1 MSRLRLMEGQCTI
14 RQASEASGLSP
25 DTIRYYERVGVLP
38 RVGRGPNRY
47 RGYTAEHI
55 ETLRFARRLREL
67 GIPPASMAALIRVFH
82 DGSCREL
89 RDELL
94 ISSRAALETLRARRE
109 ELERMEAQL
118 RAIVDGLQEL
128 DPDDHRL
135 LTLDPCG
142 CVEIVE
148 REGP

>member
-1 MSRLRLMEGQCTI
+1 MGTVHTI
-14 RQASEASGLSP
+14 SEAARASGLSP

-38 RVGRGPNRY
+38 HVGRGLNRY

-67 GIPPASMAALIRVFH
+67 GIPQANMAALIKVFH

-94 ISSRAALETLRARRE
+94 VNSRVALGTLRTRRE
-109 ELERMEAQL
+109 ELERMESQIL
-118 RAIVDGLQEL
+118 AIVDGLQGLE
-128 DPDDHRL
+128 PVDHRL

-142 CVEIVE
+142 CVQIVE
-148 REGP
+148 KEGS

>member
-1 MSRLRLMEGQCTI
+1 MKGQCTI
-14 RQASEASGLSP
+14 RQASEASGLAP

-67 GIPPASMAALIRVFH
+67 GIPPSSMAALIAVFH

-94 ISSRAALETLRARRE
+94 FSSCAAVATLKARRE
-109 ELERMEAQL
+109 ELERMESQL
-118 RAIVDGLQEL
+118 QAIVDGLQGL

-135 LTLDPCG
+135 LTLNPCG

-148 REGP
+148 KEEP